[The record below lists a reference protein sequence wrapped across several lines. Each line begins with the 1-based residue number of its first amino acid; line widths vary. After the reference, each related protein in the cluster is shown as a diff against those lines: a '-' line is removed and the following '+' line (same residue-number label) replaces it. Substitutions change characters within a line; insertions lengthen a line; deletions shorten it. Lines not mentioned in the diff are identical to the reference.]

1 MARFFVH
8 RSGTAEMAERL
19 QKLLARAGL
28 GSRRELEKRIEAGEV
43 RVNGEVAQLGAKAG
57 ERDQI
62 RFDGRNYIVRYHD
75 EHRRRVLAYC
85 KPEGEV
91 CTRSDP
97 EGRPTVFDRLPRLKS
112 GRWLAVGRL
121 DLNTSGLLLFTTDG
135 ELANTLMHPSS
146 EIEREYAVR
155 VFGEVSDEVLKK
167 LQDGVELEDGP
178 AHFDKIV
185 DAGGEGR
192 NHWYHVILREGRNRE
207 VRRLWESQE
216 CVVSRLMRV
225 RYGPVQMPRY
235 LERGRWME
243 LQGAA
248 LDALLKV
255 AGIDSV
261 EAEQLNLV
269 PYHPRDRRKAEL
281 RRR

>member
-1 MARFFVH
+1 
-8 RSGTAEMAERL
+8 MAERL
-19 QKLLARAGL
+19 QKLMARAGL
-28 GSRRELEKRIEAGEV
+28 GSRRELEKRISAGEV
-43 RVNGEVAQLGAKAG
+43 RVNGEVAELGSRIGENDQL
-57 ERDQI
+57 
-62 RFDGRNYIVRYHD
+62 RFDGRNYIVRLHD
-75 EHRRRVLAYC
+75 EHRRRVLAYY

-97 EGRPTVFDRLPRLKS
+97 DGRPTVFDRLPSLKH

-155 VFGEVSDEVLKK
+155 VFGEVSAEVLKN
-167 LQDGVELEDGP
+167 LETGVELEDGP
-178 AHFDKIV
+178 AHFDRIK

-192 NHWYHVILREGRNRE
+192 NHWYHVTLHEGRNRE
-207 VRRLWESQE
+207 VRRLWESQG
-216 CVVSRLMRV
+216 CAVSRLMRV
-225 RYGPVQMPRY
+225 RYGPVSMPRY
-235 LERGRWME
+235 LDRGRWMDLE
-243 LQGAA
+243 GAA
-248 LDALLKV
+248 LTALLKA
-255 AGIDSV
+255 AGIDKV

-269 PYHPRDRRKAEL
+269 PFHPRDRRKSGA